1 MMLDSLKKYRFGVVI
16 LIFFLFMHGLASEKR
31 FQLLANNAI
40 EHAMIVMDAD
50 GIIVDWSAGAEH
62 LLGWSAE
69 EAVGQPA
76 ALIYTPEDVQ
86 TDAHGNELNTAVTL
100 GRSSDVRWHQRKD
113 GSVVFCDGVVSKILD
128 EDGKTLLG
136 FGKIMREAYSTQ
148 RDRPG
153 QASSAGSEQ
162 RSFLAAVLES
172 VENGIVA
179 CDNQGRLTFF
189 NDAARAI
196 HGVEQT
202 SLAPE
207 QWAERYQVYCAD
219 GSAPLAVDRLPL
231 VRALHGERVEATDV
245 VVRAID
251 GRTRQVQVSGRPL
264 RDAAG
269 DILGAVISMND
280 VTALYEA
287 REALRTVSLEQG
299 RRRAAEASEERLRK
313 AQEQLRVAAEAA
325 RLGIW
330 TWDVE
335 LDDGTW
341 ENDEM
346 YRIFGLPV
354 GEQRINGAR
363 FMAERLHPDDAAGFQ
378 EAVRASVEDGE
389 RLYFV
394 GRIHGAEPGTV
405 RWIEVTGVPGAVRPG
420 VLVGTLADITERKQI
435 EKTLEEARLRMAAT
449 LSAGEVATWIWD
461 IQHDRIIGDANLT
474 SLFSLPESL
483 ATGAPL
489 ATYFD
494 PMHPDDV
501 DHVAEEI
508 QRVIDTRTP
517 YRATYRIRQPDGG
530 WRWVS
535 GRGRLDLD
543 ARGRP
548 EFMAGVLL
556 DITSQRQAQDA
567 LRVAEERYRT
577 LISSMDEAFAIV
589 QVLVDADGQPVD
601 YRFEEVNR
609 ALEEQS
615 GLVNAAGKTIR
626 EMVPD
631 IEPRWIELYGRVAL
645 QREPARFT
653 EHSAAMGYW
662 WDVYATPMGEP
673 HERRLAILFTDVTAK
688 KRADESLRQL
698 AADLSETNRRKTE
711 FLATLAHELR
721 NPLAP
726 MRTGLDLLRMT
737 GRKEQPAPAG
747 QGSERVL
754 DMMDRQLKQMVH
766 LIDDLMDVS
775 RINSG
780 KIELKMER
788 IDLRDAIRNA
798 VEAAL
803 PAAAA
808 ADHTLGVELPAQALP
823 VDFDTTR
830 LAQILGNLLTN
841 AVKYTPGGG
850 RIQVALRQDDGAAL
864 IAVSDTGL
872 GIALDEQR
880 HVFDMFSQV
889 SRNMGR
895 AQGGLGIGLSLVRSL
910 VEMHGGTIRVESA
923 GPGQGS
929 TFTVALPLPQDALA
943 ALPAPRQSGAG
954 DADAKDAGLRIVVA
968 DDNVDAAIMLAS
980 VLEAIGHRAETVHDG
995 VSAVR
1000 KIVADKP
1007 DLAIVDIGM
1016 PALNGYEVARQIRA
1030 QPEMAGTLLVALT
1043 GWGGELDRSRSDD
1056 AGFDAH
1062 LTKPAGLDELGAI
1075 IQRARARR
1083 A

>member
-1 MMLDSLKKYRFGVVI
+1 
-16 LIFFLFMHGLASEKR
+16 MHGIAPEKR

-50 GIIVDWSAGAEH
+50 GIIVDWSTGAAR

-76 ALIYTPEDVQ
+76 TLIYTPEDVQ
-86 TDAHGNELNTAVTL
+86 TDAHRNELNTAVTL

-113 GSVVFCDGVVSKILD
+113 GSVVFCDGVVSKILA
-128 EDGKTLLG
+128 EDGRTLLG
-136 FGKIMREAYSTQ
+136 FGKIMREAYSEQ
-148 RDRPG
+148 RNRSG
-153 QASSAGSEQ
+153 KASSADSEQ
-162 RSFLAAVLES
+162 RSFLGAVLES

-189 NDAARAI
+189 NEAARAI
-196 HGVEQT
+196 HGVEET
-202 SLAPE
+202 DLPPD
-207 QWAERYQVYCAD
+207 QWAGRYQLFRAD
-219 GSAPLAVDRLPL
+219 GSALLSVAELPL
-231 VRALHGERVEATDV
+231 YRALQGERVQATPILV
-245 VVRAID
+245 QGAD
-251 GRTRQVQVSGRPL
+251 GSSRQVEVSGRPL

-280 VTALYEA
+280 VTALHDA
-287 REALRTVSLEQG
+287 QDALREVASEQG
-299 RRRAAEASEERLRK
+299 RRRVAEAAQARVRK
-313 AQEQLRVAAEAA
+313 AEEQLRVAAEAA

-330 TWDVE
+330 TWNVE
-335 LDDGTW
+335 HDSGTW
-341 ENDEM
+341 ENEQM
-346 YRIFGLPV
+346 YRIFGLPP
-354 GEQRINGAR
+354 GSAIENGAQ
-363 FMAERLHPDDAAGFQ
+363 FVAERLDPDDVEAFRAAL
-378 EAVRASVEDGE
+378 RASIEDGQ
-389 RLYFV
+389 RFHV
-394 GRIHGAEPGTV
+394 VCRIRASGVDEI
-405 RWIEVTGVPGAVRPG
+405 RWIELTGVTGATQSG
-420 VLVGTLADITERKQI
+420 VIIGTAADITERKQM
-435 EKTLEEARLRMAAT
+435 EKTLEEARRRLTAT
-449 LSAGEVATWIWD
+449 LSAGEVATWVWD

-474 SLFSLPESL
+474 KLFGVEDSMMD
-483 ATGAPL
+483 GAPL

-494 PMHPDDV
+494 PIHPDDV
-501 DHVAEEI
+501 DHVSQEI
-508 QRVIDTRTP
+508 QRAIDTGAP
-517 YRATYRIRQPDGG
+517 YRASYRIRQQDGS

-535 GRGRLDLD
+535 VRGRLELD

-556 DITSQRQAQDA
+556 DVTSQRQAQDA

-577 LISSMDEAFAIV
+577 LIASMDEAFAIV
-589 QVLVDADGQPVD
+589 QVLVDDDGKPVD

-609 ALEEQS
+609 ALEDQS

-631 IEPRWIELYGRVAL
+631 IESRWIELYGRVAL

-688 KRADESLRQL
+688 KRAEESLRQL

-726 MRTGLDLLRMT
+726 MRTGLDLLRMA
-737 GRKEQPAPAG
+737 GRNGQAAPAG
-747 QGSERVL
+747 QGNERVL

-780 KIELKMER
+780 KIELKKER
-788 IDLRDAIRNA
+788 IDLREAIRNA
-798 VEAAL
+798 VEAAT
-803 PAAAA
+803 PAVQAAGHVLA
-808 ADHTLGVELPAQALP
+808 VELPAQALA
-823 VDFDTTR
+823 VDADATR

-850 RIQVALRQDDGAAL
+850 RIRVALRQEDGAAL
-864 IAVSDTGL
+864 VAISDTGL
-872 GIALDEQR
+872 GIAAEERR

-910 VEMHGGTIRVESA
+910 VEMHGGTIGVESG

-929 TFTVALPLPQDALA
+929 TFTLTLPLPQDAVA
-943 ALPAPRQSGAG
+943 ALPAPRRDGAAAAG
-954 DADAKDAGLRIVVA
+954 ADAGLRIVVA
-968 DDNVDAAIMLAS
+968 DDNVDAAFMLGS
-980 VLEAIGHRAETVHDG
+980 VLEAIGHRAEAVHDG
-995 VSAVR
+995 LSAVR

-1016 PALNGYEVARQIRA
+1016 PGLNGYEVAKQIRSL
-1030 QPEMAGTLLVALT
+1030 PEMAGTLLVALT

-1062 LTKPAGLDELGAI
+1062 LTKPAGLEELGGI
-1075 IQRARARR
+1075 LERARARR

>member
-1 MMLDSLKKYRFGVVI
+1 MLNSLKITIQRRHSF
-16 LIFFLFMHGLASEKR
+16 LPLFMHGLTPEKR

-50 GIIVDWSAGAEH
+50 ATIVDWSPGAEH

-128 EDGKTLLG
+128 EDGQTLLG

-148 RDRPG
+148 RDHPG

-196 HGVEQT
+196 HGVEET
-202 SLAPE
+202 NLPPE
-207 QWAERYQVYCAD
+207 RWAERYRLYGAD
-219 GSAPLAVDRLPL
+219 GSALLTMAELPL
-231 VRALHGERVEATDV
+231 YRALQGERVEATDI
-245 VVRAID
+245 VVRAVD
-251 GRTRQVQVSGRPL
+251 GSMRQVQVSGRPL

-280 VTALYEA
+280 VSALHDA
-287 REALRTVSLEQG
+287 RDALREVSREQDL
-299 RRRAAEASEERLRK
+299 RRVAEASEERLRK
-313 AQEQLRVAAEAA
+313 AEEQLRVAAEAA

-335 LDDGTW
+335 TDQATW
-341 ENDEM
+341 ENEQM
-346 YRIFGLPV
+346 YRIFGLS
-354 GEQRINGAR
+354 IGAPIADGAG
-363 FMAERLHPDDAAGFQ
+363 FLAGRLHPDDVAAFHA
-378 EAVRASVEDGE
+378 AVRASVEGGV
-389 RLYFV
+389 RLHFV
-394 GRIHGAEPGTV
+394 GRIREGGMGDM
-405 RWIEVTGVPGAVRPG
+405 RWIELTAAADAARPSI
-420 VLVGTLADITERKQI
+420 LIGTAADITERKQL
-435 EKTLEEARLRMAAT
+435 EKTLEEARLRTTAT
-449 LSAGEVATWIWD
+449 LAAGEVATWIWD
-461 IQHDRIIGDANLT
+461 IQQDRIIGDANLT
-474 SLFSLPESL
+474 TLFSLPQEL
-483 ATGAPL
+483 MAGAPL
-489 ATYFD
+489 AAYFD
-494 PMHPDDV
+494 PIHPDDV
-501 DHVAEEI
+501 DHVSKEI
-508 QRVIDTRTP
+508 QRVIDTGAP
-517 YRATYRIRQPDGG
+517 YRSTYRIRQSDGSV
-530 WRWVS
+530 RWVS
-535 GRGRLDLD
+535 GRGRLELD

-577 LISSMDEAFAIV
+577 LIGSMDEAFAIV
-589 QVLVDADGQPVD
+589 QVLVDEDGKPVD

-609 ALEEQS
+609 ALEGQS

-673 HERRLAILFTDVTAK
+673 HERRLAILFSDVTAK

-726 MRTGLDLLRMT
+726 LRTGLDLLRMA
-737 GRKEQPAPAG
+737 GRNGQPAPAG
-747 QGSERVL
+747 GANERML

-780 KIELKMER
+780 KIELKTER

-798 VEAAL
+798 VEAAA
-803 PAAAA
+803 PAVQAAG
-808 ADHTLGVELPAQALP
+808 HTLDIELPAQALP
-823 VDFDTTR
+823 VDADATR
-830 LAQILGNLLTN
+830 LAQVLGNLLTN

-850 RIQVALRQDDGAAL
+850 SIRVALRQQDGSAV

-910 VEMHGGTIRVESA
+910 VEMHGGTIRVESP

-929 TFTVALPLPQDALA
+929 TFTVALPQDALA
-943 ALPAPRQSGAG
+943 ALAAPDRAG
-954 DADAKDAGLRIVVA
+954 EDAADVDAGNAGLHIVVA

-995 VSAVR
+995 LSALR
-1000 KIVADKP
+1000 KIVADRP

-1016 PALNGYEVARQIRA
+1016 PGLNGYEVAKQIRS
-1030 QPEMAGTLLVALT
+1030 QPAMAGTLLVALT

-1062 LTKPAGLDELGAI
+1062 LTKPAGLDELGGI
-1075 IQRARARR
+1075 IERARARR

>member
-1 MMLDSLKKYRFGVVI
+1 
-16 LIFFLFMHGLASEKR
+16 MHGLAPEKR

-50 GIIVDWSAGAEH
+50 GIIVDWSAGAER
-62 LLGWSAE
+62 LLGWSAA

-76 ALIYTPEDVQ
+76 ALFYTPEDLRV
-86 TDAHGNELNTAVTL
+86 DAHGNELNTAVTL

-113 GSVVFCDGVVSKILD
+113 GSVVFCDGVVSKILA
-128 EDGKTLLG
+128 EDGQTLLG
-136 FGKIMREAYSTQ
+136 FGKIMRETYSLQ
-148 RDRPG
+148 RDG
-153 QASSAGSEQ
+153 SDKHTSAESEQ
-162 RSFLAAVLES
+162 RSFLSAVLES

-196 HGVEQT
+196 HGVEAT
-202 SLAPE
+202 DLLPE
-207 QWAERYQVYCAD
+207 RWAERYQLYRAD
-219 GSAPLAVDRLPL
+219 GSAQLAVAELPL
-231 VRALHGERVEATDV
+231 YRALKGERVEATDI
-245 VVRAID
+245 VVRAVD

-264 RDAAG
+264 RDAGGA
-269 DILGAVISMND
+269 ILGAVISMND
-280 VTALYEA
+280 VTALHEA
-287 REALRTVSLEQG
+287 QDALREVASEQGQRREAE
-299 RRRAAEASEERLRK
+299 AAQARVRK
-313 AQEQLRVAAEAA
+313 AEEQLRVAAEAA

-335 LDDGTW
+335 HDSGTW
-341 ENDEM
+341 ENEQM
-346 YRIFGLPV
+346 YRIFGVPV
-354 GEQRINGAR
+354 GHPIQNGAQ
-363 FMAERLHPDDAAGFQ
+363 FVAERLHPDDAEGFRA
-378 EAVRASVEDGE
+378 AVSASIESGE
-389 RLYFV
+389 RFHFV
-394 GRIHGAEPGTV
+394 CRIRVGEADAL
-405 RWIEVTGVPGAVRPG
+405 RWIELTGVTGALESG
-420 VLVGTLADITERKQI
+420 VIIGTAADISERKVL
-435 EKTLEEARLRMAAT
+435 EKTLEEARRRMAAT
-449 LSAGEVATWIWD
+449 LTAGEVATWVWD
-461 IQHDRIIGDANLT
+461 IQQDRISGDANLT
-474 SLFSLPESL
+474 SLFGVPESL
-483 ATGAPL
+483 TEGAPL

-494 PMHPDDV
+494 PIHPDDV
-501 DHVAEEI
+501 DHVSREI
-508 QRVIDTRTP
+508 QRVLDTREP
-517 YRATYRIRQPDGG
+517 YRATYRIHQPDGS

-535 GRGRLDLD
+535 GRGRLELD
-543 ARGRP
+543 ACGRP

-556 DITSQRQAQDA
+556 DITGQRQAQDA

-577 LISSMDEAFAIV
+577 VIASMDEAFAIV
-589 QVLVDADGQPVD
+589 QVLVDDAGRPVD

-662 WDVYATPMGEP
+662 WDVYATPMGAP
-673 HERRLAILFTDVTAK
+673 HERRLAILFSDVTAK

-726 MRTGLDLLRMT
+726 MRTGLDLLRMA
-737 GRKEQPAPAG
+737 GRKSQAASGEGLPAG
-747 QGSERVL
+747 DKVL
-754 DMMDRQLKQMVH
+754 DMMDRQLRQMVH

-780 KIELKMER
+780 KIELKKER
-788 IDLRDAIRNA
+788 IDLREAIRNA
-798 VEAAL
+798 VEAVT
-803 PAAAA
+803 PAVQAAG
-808 ADHTLGVELPAQALP
+808 HTLAVELPAQAVP
-823 VDFDTTR
+823 VDFDPTR
-830 LAQILGNLLTN
+830 LGQILGNLLTN

-850 RIQVALRQDDGAAL
+850 SIRVALRQDDGAAVVA
-864 IAVSDTGL
+864 ISDSGL

-910 VEMHGGTIRVESA
+910 VEMHGGTIAVTSP

-929 TFTVALPLPQDALA
+929 TFTLTLPLPQDALD
-943 ALPAPRQSGAG
+943 ALPAPRPAGGGGA
-954 DADAKDAGLRIVVA
+954 ADAEDAGLRIVVA
-968 DDNVDAAIMLAS
+968 DDNVDAAIMLGS

-995 VSAVR
+995 LSALR
-1000 KIVADKP
+1000 RIVAAKP

-1016 PALNGYEVARQIRA
+1016 PGLNGYEVAKQIRA

-1062 LTKPAGLDELGAI
+1062 LTKPAGLDELSGI
-1075 IQRARARR
+1075 LERARARR
-1083 A
+1083 